1 MNDVLAVMQDDWVM
15 MALPFF
21 FGALFI
27 EVIWAYRSHTQH
39 YESVDFWTSMR
50 VMLLTVFV
58 DLIPKFLGIS
68 LMFVAYSVSPLKV
81 SSIPVGI
88 GGFCCSSLTTS
99 PITAFTEVIMK
110 FGSSGQGM
118 YRITAPSTTTLE
130 QRYARASAS
139 ASSNTR
145 SGCRWRYLATTQP

>member
-1 MNDVLAVMQDDWVM
+1 
-15 MALPFF
+15 
-21 FGALFI
+21 
-27 EVIWAYRSHTQH
+27 
-39 YESVDFWTSMR
+39 MR

-68 LMFVAYSVSPLKV
+68 LMFAAYSVSPLKV

-99 PITAFTEVIMK
+99 PTTAFTEEIMK

-118 YRITAPSTTTLE
+118 YRITAPSTTTSE

-145 SGCRWRYLATTQP
+145 SGYRWRYWAITQP